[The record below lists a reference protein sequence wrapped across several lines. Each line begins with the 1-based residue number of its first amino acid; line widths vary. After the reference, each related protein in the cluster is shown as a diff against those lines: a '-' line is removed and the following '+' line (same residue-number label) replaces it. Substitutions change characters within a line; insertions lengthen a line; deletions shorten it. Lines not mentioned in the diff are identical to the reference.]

1 MIILKLIIIFALEK
15 EMRFLALFILLIVNQ
30 GCENITNNNK
40 NTYEENSTY
49 ICSKCGSS
57 LYNENELFYENDL
70 SKDFINSIEKKVKV
84 FDTLYGKNYDLE
96 SNKSKSELFCTKCD
110 NKLGNLISDDK
121 GQRHCIDKNAIIL
134 KKLIK

>member
-1 MIILKLIIIFALEK
+1 
-15 EMRFLALFILLIVNQ
+15 MRFLALFTLLIVNQ
-30 GCENITNNNK
+30 GCENITNSNK
-40 NTYEENSTY
+40 NTYKENSTY

-57 LYNENELFYENDL
+57 LYNENKLFHENDS
-70 SKDFINSIEKKVKV
+70 SKDFINSIEKKVKI
-84 FDTLYGKNYDLE
+84 FDTLYVKSYDSE

-110 NKLGNLISDDK
+110 NKIGNLISDDK